1 MTYEEL
7 KEKAK
12 EMGYERGFTVSN
24 SIQFEKVD
32 CKYVFA
38 INGCIHLF
46 HRGALQGITIA
57 TKRTPD
63 QMYHIMEGLR

>member
-1 MTYEEL
+1 MTWEEL
-7 KEKAK
+7 CEKAK
-12 EMGYERGFTVSN
+12 EMGYERGFSVSN
-24 SIQFEKVD
+24 SIQFEKGD

-46 HRGALQGITIA
+46 HRRALRGITIA

-63 QMYHIMEGLR
+63 QMYQIMKALR